1 VKMVRFPRNT
11 RLGRLCT
18 VFMCL
23 LVGNLFSGCSSQEA
37 ADSADEMSYRKF
49 LSINEV
55 KSYYHVEPG
64 TKATYP
70 LLEGTLTNLGQQTL
84 TVVEFTLRFKDNL
97 RRVIYEDH
105 GYPVYV
111 SKLIGPSPTDTL
123 APGQKVRFAFKA
135 PKCPNNWQPGQV
147 DIVVTKIAFLERKD

>member
-1 VKMVRFPRNT
+1 MVRFPRNK
-11 RLGRLCT
+11 RLGRLYIVP
-18 VFMCL
+18 VFL
-23 LVGNLFSGCSSQEA
+23 LVGSLVSGCNSQEA
-37 ADSADEMSYRKF
+37 ANSADEMSYRKF

-70 LLEGTLTNLGQQTL
+70 LLEGTLTNLGQKTL
-84 TVVEFTLRFKDNL
+84 AVVEFTLRFKDNL
-97 RRVIYEDH
+97 HRVIYEDH

-111 SKLIGPSPTDTL
+111 STLMGPSPTDAL

-135 PKCPNNWQPGQV
+135 PKCPDSWQPGQV